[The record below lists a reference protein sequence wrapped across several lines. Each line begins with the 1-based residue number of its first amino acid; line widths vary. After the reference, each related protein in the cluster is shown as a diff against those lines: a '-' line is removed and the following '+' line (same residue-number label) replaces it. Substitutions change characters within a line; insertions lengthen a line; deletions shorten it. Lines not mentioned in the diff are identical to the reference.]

1 VRNFAL
7 LQGIM
12 MENRKRVTVE
22 EKKEIWNLYQQGLV
36 SREIAKKVGCSFVT
50 VCHWIHRLIASGACG
65 GVVLPK
71 GPSTKRRTPLNTKPH
86 CSHRPHQYR
95 PKCKLTVKEKENLR
109 SKIVEMYQKYES
121 APKVA
126 DELRKEGIHLSS
138 PTILKRVRETF
149 NQIQI

>member
-1 VRNFAL
+1 
-7 LQGIM
+7 M

-36 SREIAKKVGCSFVT
+36 SREIAKRVGCSFVT
-50 VCHWIHRLIASGACG
+50 VCHWIHRLIASG

-71 GPSTKRRTPLNTKPH
+71 GPSTKRRTPLNIKPYCTH
-86 CSHRPHQYR
+86 HTRQYR
-95 PKCKLTVKEKENLR
+95 PKCKLTVKEKESLR
-109 SKIVEMYQKYES
+109 SKIVEMYQKYKS

-149 NQIQI
+149 NKIQI